1 MKKEKLQDEFLENL
15 SKVPIVLVACEKT
28 GISRNSIYRWKKEYP
43 VFAKK
48 MDQALADGIAFVN
61 DMTESQLLT
70 MIKEKNWPA
79 MRFWLS
85 HRNDNYKNKIE
96 VTTKEESEELT
107 PEQEK
112 IVREALKLSTFI
124 SNNKQK
130 NAPKTIS
137 KHNDKR

>member
-1 MKKEKLQDEFLENL
+1 MNHSLVIRQLQNDMKKNKVQNKFLENL
-15 SKVPIVLVACEKT
+15 SSVPIILVACKKT
-28 GISRNSIYRWKKEYP
+28 HLSRNSVYRWRKEDS

-48 MDQALADGIAFVN
+48 MDKALADGVAFVN
-61 DMTESQLLT
+61 DMTESQLLM

-85 HRNDNYKNKIE
+85 HRNDKYKNKVEI
-96 VTTKEESEELT
+96 TTKEESEELT

-124 SNNKQK
+124 SNNK
-130 NAPKTIS
+130 
-137 KHNDKR
+137 